1 MALVALVA
9 VHRAETSTP
18 LYALLEKF
26 WQISVYMTD
35 DAIAKLSVDDKF
47 SQINGK
53 SSEI

>member
-1 MALVALVA
+1 MA

-26 WQISVYMTD
+26 WQISVYVTD

-47 SQINGK
+47 SQIEG
-53 SSEI
+53 SGREFSTQS